1 MTSVDV
7 ILLVPVAFYSV
18 FMVLYL
24 CEYMYL
30 ILLAARQSGDVTLMF
45 SMSFLCLVITT
56 DDQSTFFFIKMTSTL
71 LDRICEY
78 GDDGGIAVVAW
89 DAYHAL
95 HGG

>member
-45 SMSFLCLVITT
+45 SLSFLCLVIMT
-56 DDQSTFFFIKMTSTL
+56 DRQSTRRTCAGTVRMSVCVYMDFFLHKDDECI
-71 LDRICEY
+71 DRSN
-78 GDDGGIAVVAW
+78 
-89 DAYHAL
+89 L
-95 HGG
+95 